1 MNKHDHKHDHKHNQH
16 GKQGSHPPAKKPPHK
31 DWRLWVVVGLM
42 LAAMAAYVLTMDESI
57 VPGRNVEEPETPA
70 AP

>member
-1 MNKHDHKHDHKHNQH
+1 MTKSQKHNAGHHHDHDHEGHAH
-16 GKQGSHPPAKKPPHK
+16 KQPPHK

-42 LAAMAAYVLTMDESI
+42 LAAMIGYIMSMDEAI
-57 VPGRNVEEPETPA
+57 EPGGVEEPQVPA